1 MATTAGSSGVFKISQ
16 TDGSEAQ
23 VANVRSFSFDVTADT
38 IENSVMGDTAR
49 SYVAGLSSST
59 LSIEVYW
66 DQSDQDAFDERAT
79 VYWELYPTGTGSGE
93 KYYHGSGVV
102 TGKTVSAAFDGMVEA
117 SFSIQNS
124 GAGTEA
130 TAVSSRRHPG
140 D

>member
-124 GAGTEA
+124 GAVTEA
-130 TAVSSRRHPG
+130 TAV
-140 D
+140 

>member
-23 VANVRSFSFDVTADT
+23 VVNVRSFSFDVTADT
-38 IENSVMGDTAR
+38 IENSVMGNTAR
-49 SYVAGLSSST
+49 TYVAGLSNST
-59 LSIEVYW
+59 LSIETYW
-66 DQSDQDAFDERAT
+66 DASDQAEFDERAK
-79 VYWELYPTGTGSGE
+79 VYWELYPTGTGAGE

-124 GAGTEA
+124 GAVTEA
-130 TAVSSRRHPG
+130 TA
-140 D
+140 

>member
-23 VANVRSFSFDVTADT
+23 VVNVRSFSFDVTADT
-38 IENSVMGDTAR
+38 IENSVMGNTAR
-49 SYVAGLSSST
+49 TYVAGLSNST
-59 LSIEVYW
+59 LSIETYW
-66 DQSDQDAFDERAT
+66 DASDQADFDERAT
-79 VYWELYPTGTGSGE
+79 VYWELYPTGTGTGE

-124 GAGTEA
+124 GAVTEA
-130 TAVSSRRHPG
+130 TA
-140 D
+140 

>member
-23 VANVRSFSFDVTADT
+23 VVNVRSFSFDVTADT
-38 IENSVMGDTAR
+38 IENSVMGNTAR
-49 SYVAGLSSST
+49 TYVAGLSNST
-59 LSIEVYW
+59 LSIETYW
-66 DQSDQDAFDERAT
+66 DASDQAEFDERAT
-79 VYWELYPTGTGSGE
+79 VYWELYPTGTGTGE

-124 GAGTEA
+124 GAVTEA
-130 TAVSSRRHPG
+130 TA
-140 D
+140 